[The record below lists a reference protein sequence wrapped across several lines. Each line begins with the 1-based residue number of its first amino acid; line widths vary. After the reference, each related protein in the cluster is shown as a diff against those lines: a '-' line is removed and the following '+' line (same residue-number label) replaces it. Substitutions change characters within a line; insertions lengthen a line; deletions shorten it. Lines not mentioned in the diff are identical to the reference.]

1 MAQRDE
7 LKKQRQA
14 EEDKKKT
21 DADAIQNYDQ
31 QIKEMELYGGYFM
44 WRGMKMS
51 GDGRIMEGVKALL
64 PLHLHCIGEAE
75 EI

>member
-1 MAQRDE
+1 
-7 LKKQRQA
+7 
-14 EEDKKKT
+14 
-21 DADAIQNYDQ
+21 
-31 QIKEMELYGGYFM
+31 M